1 MQKFLHHT
9 RDYNIKNTIFLAI
22 CDGEYYLL
30 KDFKT
35 CDENKILR
43 LQRLTDNM
51 TSFVIQINELK
62 KFLQKYL

>member
-1 MQKFLHHT
+1 MSRLWE
-9 RDYNIKNTIFLAI
+9 RSIIKNTIFLAI

-30 KDFKT
+30 KDFKA
-35 CDENKILR
+35 CDENKILI